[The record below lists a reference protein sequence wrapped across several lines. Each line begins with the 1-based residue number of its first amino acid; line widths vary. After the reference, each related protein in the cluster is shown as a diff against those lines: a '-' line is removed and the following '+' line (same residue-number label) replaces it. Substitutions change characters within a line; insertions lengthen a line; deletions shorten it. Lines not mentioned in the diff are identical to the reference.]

1 MASGQLSYVLS
12 RGRAYRCV
20 SCGYVEGKSRAELH
34 FYTQHVVDSEIP
46 FTCVPCDFKTGSKK
60 KLDTHLESPGH
71 REKLGTG
78 LDGLEVINSQT
89 PRYIEVGRDIVRMS
103 RDDSARHWIGVSR
116 TEGLQDG
123 DVLEDLRPQLL
134 GQGEEMVLTPKR
146 VELKVPEKT
155 LTHRETQTE
164 PMSLDR
170 IEEKIESLKGDM
182 TNCITHMYTYME
194 QLKELNGLQEVVI
207 QKVEERLDKLQRDDK
222 RGEDRDRRRREVP
235 RERRRERSR
244 SRERR

>member
-1 MASGQLSYVLS
+1 MLS
-12 RGRAYRCV
+12 RGTAYRCV
-20 SCGYVEGKSRAELH
+20 SFGYIEGKSRAELH

-60 KLDTHLESPGH
+60 KLDTHLVSSGH
-71 REKLGTG
+71 FQKLGTG

-89 PRYIEVGRDIVRMS
+89 PCYIEVGRDIVRMS

-123 DVLEDLRPQLL
+123 DVLEDMRPQLL
-134 GQGEEMVLTPKR
+134 GQGEEMILTPKR

-155 LTHRETQTE
+155 LMHRGTQTE
-164 PMSLDR
+164 PMSFDR
-170 IEEKIESLKGDM
+170 IEETLKGDM
-182 TNCITHMYTYME
+182 TNCITHIFTYME

-207 QKVEERLDKLQRDDK
+207 KKVEERLDKLQRDDK
-222 RGEDRDRRRREVP
+222 RGGEDRDRRRRREEL
-235 RERRRERSR
+235 RERRRGLSR